1 MLSERIRKARLGL
14 KLSQEY
20 VAKYLGVNRTA
31 IVDIEAG
38 KRKVVA
44 EELKKF
50 SELFQIS
57 VDELLNGKVENEP
70 TRIFA
75 RNFNEL
81 DEADQ
86 LEILNL
92 MEFKKKMK
100 ERK

>member
-20 VAKYLGVNRTA
+20 VAKHLDVNRTA
-31 IVDIEAG
+31 IVDIENG
-38 KRKVVA
+38 KRKVAA
-44 EELKKF
+44 EELRKF

-57 VDELLNGKVENEP
+57 ADELLYGKVENEP
-70 TRIFA
+70 TRMFA
-75 RNFNEL
+75 RNFSEL